1 MVESAIRTALLGF
14 GYWGPKLA
22 SNIQRHHAFE
32 LSAIADINVE
42 NLRSALIEFPNV
54 RTHNESL
61 RLLRDQEIDA
71 VVIST
76 PACTHFELCE
86 SALRNGK
93 HVIVTKPF
101 TMEVIQARELAQM
114 ASEIGVVVL
123 VDHTFL
129 YSSAISAIKAIL
141 RRGDLGRILYY
152 ESTRSGLGIF
162 KDDADVIDD
171 LAIHDLYI
179 VNHLFGDR
187 FDAITAQCFN
197 HLEATN
203 PSASYITLIQNG
215 GITAHITSHW
225 LSPLRQ
231 RQIVI
236 VGEKK
241 MLVWD
246 DTLENEKVAIF
257 DRGLDWPQ
265 GESVREA
272 ATATYRDNGKVVIPV
287 DGKEPLEAEL
297 DDFQAAIETSKPPVS
312 DAASAIQ
319 VLEIA
324 SAAKESARSD
334 SKIAMR

>member
-1 MVESAIRTALLGF
+1 MLGF

-32 LSAIADINVE
+32 LSAIADLNAE
-42 NLRSALIEFPNV
+42 NLSSALAEFPNV

-61 RLLRDQEIDA
+61 GLLRDQEIDA

-101 TMEVIQARELAQM
+101 TLEVMQAHELARI
-114 ASEIGVVVL
+114 AAEIGVVVL

-129 YSSAISAIKAIL
+129 YSSAVSAIAAIL
-141 RRGDLGRILYY
+141 LREDLGRILYY

-179 VNHLFGDR
+179 IDHLFGDI
-187 FDAITAQCFN
+187 FDVIAAQRFN
-197 HLEATN
+197 HIEALN
-203 PSASYITLIQNG
+203 PSASYITLIQDG
-215 GITAHITSHW
+215 GVTAHITSHW

-231 RQIVI
+231 RQVVI

-246 DTLENEKVAIF
+246 DTLENEKIVVF
-257 DRGLDWPQ
+257 DRGIDWARDD
-265 GESVREA
+265 SRRAA

-297 DDFQAAIETSKPPVS
+297 DDFQTAIEGSKTPIS
-312 DAASAIQ
+312 DAASAIR
-319 VLEIA
+319 VIEMV
-324 SAAKESARSD
+324 SAAKQSARCD
-334 SKIAMR
+334 SKIFIR